1 MSSCLDCVTAHVT
14 LVGGSDDHKRLVADL
29 FKNYTK
35 VLRPVRKFST
45 SIDLEMMLLLSQVI
59 HLDERMQTL
68 KVNVWMTFN
77 WKDEFMMWDPTEYG
91 NITDLKIASELVW
104 MPDVVLYNNAANEY
118 KDFMRDEIVVITNE
132 GHVNWAAPKI
142 ISSYCSINVKTF
154 PFDEQQ
160 CLMKFGPWQH
170 EGKELRIW
178 GGGSGDAS
186 VYNSDGQ
193 WDILDMTAKSDE
205 VEYPDAPGKTYTDVT
220 YTIRFKRRP
229 LYYVFNLI
237 LPCTFVSMVALL
249 SFFLPPESGEKIS
262 LGITVLL
269 SLTVFLLLVAE
280 TMPPTSAVPVVGQ
293 YFMSTMVLISGSLAM
308 SVMVLNMHHCRP
320 DCRPVP
326 HWVRIVVI
334 DCLGRILAPSVVKN
348 SKTDRRRLSVR
359 TESLQKHCHNWELED
374 LMTCADPLSP
384 NTKREL
390 NGVSMNQSAHA
401 VPGKDGTV
409 HVVECGRR
417 SDSFTRDAI
426 PILRSMLT
434 ELRKLT
440 ANNRSEREEKLRQNE
455 WQRVALVMD
464 RVFLL
469 VFLIGTFA
477 ASSFMFSKA

>member
-1 MSSCLDCVTAHVT
+1 TAHISGVA
-14 LVGGSDDHKRLVADL
+14 GGEAHKRLIRDL
-29 FKNYTK
+29 FANYSKT
-35 VLRPVRKFST
+35 LRPVREFST
-45 SIDLEMMLLLSQVI
+45 TIELEMVLLLSQVI

-77 WKDEFMMWDPTEYG
+77 WRDEFMMWNPDDYG
-91 NITDLKIASELVW
+91 NITDLKITSNSVW
-104 MPDVVLYNNAANEY
+104 MPDVVLYNNAADEY

-142 ISSYCSINVKTF
+142 VSSYCSIDVKTF
-154 PFDEQQ
+154 PFDEQI
-160 CLMKFGPWQH
+160 CKMKFGPWQH

-178 GGGSGDAS
+178 GGGTGDDS
-186 VYNSDGQ
+186 VFNSDGQ
-193 WDILDMTAKSDE
+193 WDILDMTATSNE

-220 YTIRFKRRP
+220 YVIRFKRRP
-229 LYYVFNLI
+229 LYYIFNLI

-308 SVMVLNMHHCRP
+308 SVMVLNMYHCRP

-326 HWVRIVVI
+326 RWVRILVI
-334 DCLGRILAPSVVKN
+334 DVLGRILAPAVVKN
-348 SKTDRRRLSVR
+348 SKTERRRMSVR
-359 TESLQKHCHNWELED
+359 TDSLQKHCHSWELED

-384 NTKREL
+384 SAKQQQQQQHNGMTMTERNNTV
-390 NGVSMNQSAHA
+390 N
-401 VPGKDGTV
+401 KDGM
-409 HVVECGRR
+409 HVLECGRR

-440 ANNRSEREEKLRQNE
+440 SNNRAEREEKIRQNE
-455 WQRVALVMD
+455 WKRVALVMD

-469 VFLIGTFA
+469 VFLMGTLA
-477 ASSFMFSKA
+477 AASFMFSKA